1 MTDYKELIEMLRRY
15 SQDLVAYKL
24 GCAFADAVDAAADAI
39 EQLVKE
45 RDEWKTLGSLAN
57 KRAED
62 YREMRRQRDKAIK
75 ERDAAIADLKINWLC
90 AVCKNRVV
98 TKEWMACKNKDFYEA
113 PCGAPTCLN
122 FEWRGVQEDNDEID

>member
-1 MTDYKELIEMLRRY
+1 MNDYKELIGDIGDCLIAQPSEAVCKRILRE
-15 SQDLVAYKL
+15 
-24 GCAFADAVDAAADAI
+24 AADAI
-39 EQLVKE
+39 EQLV
-45 RDEWKTLGSLAN
+45 
-57 KRAED
+57 
-62 YREMRRQRDKAIK
+62 K

-122 FEWRGVQEDNDEID
+122 FEWRGVQEVEHG